1 MHDQKGLKLNKD
13 SSREVNVIVV
23 LGHHSKEVEGDEEE
37 EELPTSLA
45 CKALCNLA
53 HSEF

>member
-13 SSREVNVIVV
+13 PSREVNVIVV
-23 LGHHSKEVEGDEEE
+23 LGHHIKEVEGEE
-37 EELPTSLA
+37 PTSLA